1 MDYHSIYESWRA
13 DPEKF
18 WMDAAKNIDWHKK
31 PTFALNHSNAPLYEW
46 YTDSFVNT
54 CFNAV
59 DRHVK
64 MVERIRLLLSTIV
77 RSRKRSCIL
86 LIRTCLKKRA
96 F

>member
-46 YTDSFVNT
+46 YT
-54 CFNAV
+54 A
-59 DRHVK
+59 
-64 MVERIRLLLSTIV
+64 
-77 RSRKRSCIL
+77 
-86 LIRTCLKKRA
+86 
-96 F
+96 